1 VEKKKAFTLSEK
13 VLVGVIIALAFLLV
27 AQRISAYRYFSRLDA
42 IEIIASEEKTAA
54 ETASETK
61 SEETKSETETESEA
75 EPEKRLITI
84 NTASKEELIL
94 LKGIGE
100 KKAQAIIDYRN
111 ENGGF
116 DKIEE
121 IMNVSGIGEKTFLN
135 IKSYI
140 TVD

>member
-61 SEETKSETETESEA
+61 SEETKSATETESEA
-75 EPEKRLITI
+75 EPEKRLINI

-135 IKSYI
+135 IKSCI

>member
-1 VEKKKAFTLSEK
+1 MEKKKAFTLSEK

-75 EPEKRLITI
+75 EPEKRLINI

-100 KKAQAIIDYRN
+100 TGNNRLRN

>member
-1 VEKKKAFTLSEK
+1 MEKKKAFTLSEK

>member
-1 VEKKKAFTLSEK
+1 MEKKKAFTLSEK

-27 AQRISAYRYFSRLDA
+27 AQRISADRYFSRLDA

-75 EPEKRLITI
+75 EPEKRLINI